1 METFAQGCVMSA
13 YFSRLLD
20 TLQTYGMGPMESVWK
35 EREAENPGVGVP
47 VPPMGHRR
55 GEA

>member
-1 METFAQGCVMSA
+1 MSA